1 MIQKNYKCTL
11 ESDVVF
17 NTSLATVGNMES
29 LDYIPGSS
37 FWGLVAHQIYAHHKD
52 KAYDILH
59 TGNVCFGD
67 GLIFY
72 DDKPFYAV
80 PNCFLQDKLKSD
92 IERDPVYLD
101 FQVDHQSGLKDK
113 NGQRRQLK
121 QMRSGYIS
129 ADGHFISDIP
139 KSFALKSA
147 YNREE
152 RRTKEGQIFGLES
165 IAAGTQFLFP
175 ILYHNEDNIALVEN
189 CLLGRRRMGKSKF
202 SQYGE
207 VKIEACDTYDYEMSR
222 VNFEG
227 FSIVY
232 AASNLCFIDPQ
243 TGQQTFRP
251 TADQLGIAGGEIIW
265 EKSQIRTYSYS
276 PWNSTRNASNMQ
288 RHCIKMG
295 SIFFVQGG
303 EISDDKLTP
312 KGEFINE
319 GLGRLLYNPAF
330 LAYKSETKEESS
342 LAFRKIEKES
352 LILPENTSSQSDI
365 HTPLLAFLNLK
376 KQKAE
381 NEFEIAK
388 LVIQQLE
395 SCPNTG
401 LITKVTSSQWGN
413 IRAEATEYY
422 YKNKSWRE
430 FVQRLGL
437 ADDAS
442 KKTGLLTSG
451 KMAEK
456 LWDENNLKKLKDI
469 FGSIANL
476 DDKNK
481 MKFVIKFSSE
491 MAKEVISNKNKSKSN
506 DKTHA

>member
-1 MIQKNYKCTL
+1 MTRKYYVCTL
-11 ESDVVF
+11 ISDVVF
-17 NTSLATVGNMES
+17 NASLATEGNMES

-37 FWGLVAHQIYAHHKD
+37 FLGLVAHQIYSNQKE
-52 KAYDILH
+52 KAFDIIH
-59 TGNVCFGD
+59 SGNVCFGD
-67 GLIFY
+67 GLIFH
-72 DDKPFYAV
+72 DSKPFYAV

-92 IERDPVYLD
+92 IEKNPVYLD
-101 FQVDHQSGLKDK
+101 FHIDHKEGLKDEQ
-113 NGQRRQLK
+113 GQRRQLK

-129 ADGHFISDIP
+129 ADGLFISDIP
-139 KSFALKSA
+139 RSFALKSA

-152 RRTKEGQIFGLES
+152 RRTKEGKIFGLES

-189 CLLGRRRMGKSKF
+189 CLLGTRRMGKSKF

-207 VKIEACDTYDYEMSR
+207 VEIEACDTYDFEMSR

-227 FSIVY
+227 FAIVY
-232 AASNLCFIDPQ
+232 AASNLCFIDSQ

-265 EKSQIRTYSYS
+265 KKSQIRTYSYS

-303 EISDDKLTP
+303 EISDDQLTP

-330 LAYKSETKEESS
+330 LAYKPEIKEESS
-342 LAFRKIEKES
+342 LTFRKIEKES

-365 HTPLLAFLNLK
+365 NTPLLAFLNLK
-376 KQKAE
+376 KKKTE
-381 NEFEIAK
+381 NEFAIAK
-388 LVIQQLE
+388 LVNDQLK
-395 SCPNTG
+395 SCRNTG
-401 LITKVTSSQWGN
+401 LVTKVTSSQWGN

-422 YKNKSWRE
+422 YQNNSWNE
-430 FVQRLGL
+430 FMQRLGF
-437 ADDAS
+437 ADTQS
-442 KKTGLLTSG
+442 KSTGLLTSG

-456 LWDENNLKKLKDI
+456 LWDESNLKQLKDT
-469 FGSIANL
+469 FSVIANL

-481 MKFVIKFSSE
+481 LKFVVKLSSE
-491 MAKEVISNKNKSKSN
+491 MAKEVIKNKNKSKSN
-506 DKTHA
+506 DKAHA